1 MSIYASNLMITW
13 NLRWDTS
20 RL

>member
-13 NLRWDTS
+13 NLRWYTS